1 MPGNE
6 TSVSCQVGVGEAAGR
21 RAGRGWRKARQCA
34 GWAPAASASNYPDK
48 PVTFFALSGPGSGFD
63 TTTRAVANAITKE
76 KLVKVPLP
84 IENSPNSTQ
93 AMTLAATRYKGDAY
107 MVSVNSIAGMFRYA
121 TGTVRFSHKDYTP
134 LAALIGTYYGVAVR
148 QDSPYKTLADLVKDL
163 KEKPETTPICGGTSD
178 DRVFYGAMFS
188 RAGVDITKIV
198 YVAYSGGGEINMA
211 VLEGS
216 CKAAMNSVDEQIAL
230 VEAKKIRFLAVS
242 APKRYTSEALS
253 GFPTLRESGIDFD
266 WANLRYAFAPPGFPD
281 YAKAYWTGVLTK
293 MVKTPTWKETI
304 AKYNW
309 DDQFQVEG
317 LNETLEKKQAT
328 VTEILTKLG
337 MAKKQ

>member
-1 MPGNE
+1 MRAARKP
-6 TSVSCQVGVGEAAGR
+6 AGR
-21 RAGRGWRKARQCA
+21 TIVSSAMRFSVVAFIALAGKHAL
-34 GWAPAASASNYPDK
+34 AASAADYPAK

-63 TTTRAVANAITKE
+63 TTTRAVANALTKE

-93 AMTLAATRYKGDAY
+93 AMTLAATRYKGDPY
-107 MVSVNSIAGMFRYA
+107 MISVNSIAGMFRYA
-121 TGTVRFSHKDYTP
+121 TGGVRYNHRDYTP

-148 QDSPYKTLADLVKDL
+148 TDSPYKTLGDLVKDL
-163 KEKPETTPICGGTSD
+163 KERPEKTPICGGTSD

-188 RAGVDITKIV
+188 KAGVDITKIV

-211 VLEGS
+211 ILEGS
-216 CKAAMNSVDEQIAL
+216 CKAAMNSVDEQLAL

-242 APKRYTSEALS
+242 APKRYASAVLKDV
-253 GFPTLRESGIDFD
+253 PTLKEAGIDFD
-266 WANLRYAFAPPGFPD
+266 WANVRYAFAAPGFPD
-281 YAKAYWTGVLTK
+281 YAKAYWTDVLAK

-309 DDQFQVEG
+309 DDSFQVEG
-317 LNETLEKKQAT
+317 LNETLDKKQAV

>member
-1 MPGNE
+1 MRMACKTFG
-6 TSVSCQVGVGEAAGR
+6 TTIVSSAMRFSVVAFIALAGE
-21 RAGRGWRKARQCA
+21 QSV
-34 GWAPAASASNYPDK
+34 AASASDYPAK

-63 TTTRAVANAITKE
+63 TTTRAVVNALTKE

-93 AMTLAATRYKGDAY
+93 AMVLAATRYKGDAY

-121 TGTVRFSHKDYTP
+121 TGSVRYNHRDYTP
-134 LAALIGTYYGVAVR
+134 LAALIGTYYAVAVR
-148 QDSPYKTLADLVKDL
+148 ADSPYKTLGDLVKDL
-163 KEKPETTPICGGTSD
+163 KERPEKTPICGGTSD

-211 VLEGS
+211 VMEGS
-216 CKAAMNSVDEQIAL
+216 CRAAMNSVDEQLAL

-242 APKRYTSEALS
+242 APKRYSSAVLKDV
-253 GFPTLRESGIDFD
+253 PTLKESGIDFD
-266 WANLRYAFAPPGFPD
+266 WANVRYAFAAPGFPD
-281 YAKAYWTGVLTK
+281 YAKAYWTDVLAK
-293 MVKTPTWKETI
+293 MVKTPAWKETI

-309 DDQFQVEG
+309 DDAFQVEG
-317 LNETLEKKQAT
+317 LNETLDKKQAV

-337 MAKKQ
+337 MTKKQ

>member
-1 MPGNE
+1 MRLDYKTARRRMLSSAARFSVVACIALTGNQ
-6 TSVSCQVGVGEAAGR
+6 SI
-21 RAGRGWRKARQCA
+21 
-34 GWAPAASASNYPDK
+34 AASAPEYPTK

-63 TTTRAVANAITKE
+63 TTTRAVANALIKE

-93 AMTLAATRYKGDAY
+93 AMTLAATRYKGDPY
-107 MVSVNSIAGMFRYA
+107 MISVNSIAGMFRYA
-121 TGTVRFSHKDYTP
+121 TGGVKYNHRDYTP
-134 LAALIGTYYGVAVR
+134 LAALIGTYYAVAVR
-148 QDSPYKTLADLVKDL
+148 ADSPYKTLGDLVKDL
-163 KEKPETTPICGGTSD
+163 KERPEKTPICGGTSD

-198 YVAYSGGGEINMA
+198 YVSYSGGGEINMA
-211 VLEGS
+211 VMEGS
-216 CKAAMNSVDEQIAL
+216 CRAAMNSVDEQLAL

-242 APKRYTSEALS
+242 APKRYAAEALK
-253 GFPTLRESGIDFD
+253 GVPTLRESGIDFD
-266 WANLRYAFAPPGFPD
+266 WANVRYAFAAPGFPD
-281 YAKAYWTGVLTK
+281 YAKAYWTDVLTK

-309 DDQFQVEG
+309 DDSFQVEG
-317 LNETLEKKQAT
+317 LNETLDKKQAI

-337 MAKKQ
+337 MTKKQ

>member
-1 MPGNE
+1 MARR
-6 TSVSCQVGVGEAAGR
+6 SVSKTIVSLAIRFSAVAFIALTANQSL
-21 RAGRGWRKARQCA
+21 
-34 GWAPAASASNYPDK
+34 AASATDYPAK

-63 TTTRAVANAITKE
+63 TTTRAVANALTKE

-93 AMTLAATRYKGDAY
+93 AMVLAATRYKGDAY

-121 TGTVRFSHKDYTP
+121 TGGVRYNHKDYTP
-134 LAALIGTYYGVAVR
+134 LAALIGTYYAVAVR
-148 QDSPYKTLADLVKDL
+148 ADSPYKTLGDLVKDL
-163 KEKPETTPICGGTSD
+163 KERPEKTPICGGTSD

-211 VLEGS
+211 VMEGS
-216 CKAAMNSVDEQIAL
+216 CRAAMNSVDEQLAL
-230 VEAKKIRFLAVS
+230 VEAKKIRFLGVS
-242 APKRYTSEALS
+242 APKRYSAAVLKEV
-253 GFPTLRESGIDFD
+253 PTLKESGIDFD
-266 WANLRYAFAPPGFPD
+266 WANVRYAFAAPGFPD
-281 YAKAYWTGVLTK
+281 YAKAYWTDVLTK
-293 MVKTPTWKETI
+293 MSKTPAWKETI

-309 DDQFQVEG
+309 DDAFQVEG
-317 LNETLEKKQAT
+317 LNETLDKKQAV

-337 MAKKQ
+337 MTKKP

>member
-1 MPGNE
+1 MNWASR
-6 TSVSCQVGVGEAAGR
+6 TAGR
-21 RAGRGWRKARQCA
+21 KLVASAMGFSAVAFITLAGDQS
-34 GWAPAASASNYPDK
+34 PAASTSGYPDK

-63 TTTRAVANAITKE
+63 TTTRAVATALTKE

-93 AMTLAATRYKGDAY
+93 AMTLAATRYKGDPY

-121 TGTVRFSHKDYTP
+121 TGTVRFNHRDYTP
-134 LAALIGTYYGVAVR
+134 LAALISTYYGVAVR
-148 QDSPYKTLADLVKDL
+148 ADSPYKTIGDLVKDL
-163 KEKPETTPICGGTSD
+163 KESPEKAPICGGTSD
-178 DRVFYGAMFS
+178 DRVFYGAMLS
-188 RAGVDITKIV
+188 RAGVDITRIV
-198 YVAYSGGGEINMA
+198 YVTYSGGGEINMA

-216 CKAAMNSVDEQIAL
+216 CKAAMNSVDEQLAL

-242 APKRYTSEALS
+242 APKRYTSETLK
-253 GFPTLRESGIDFD
+253 GVPTLRESGIDFD
-266 WANLRYAFAPPGFPD
+266 WANVRYAFAAPGFPD
-281 YAKAYWTGVLTK
+281 HAKAYWTDVLTK
-293 MVKTPTWKETI
+293 MVKTPSWKQTI

-309 DDQFQVEG
+309 DDSFQVEG
-317 LNETLEKKQAT
+317 LNETLDKKQAV